1 MCYSLAELKSLIAP
15 IAKQF
20 GVQKVSVFGSYSK
33 GTANDNSDLDIIIEK
48 GNLRTLFQLSSF
60 RLVIEDLLKIPVDLV
75 TTEASD
81 REFLQMILADEVM
94 IYGNAG

>member
-1 MCYSLAELKSLIAP
+1 MCYSLDELKSLIEP

-60 RLVIEDLLKIPVDLV
+60 RLAIEDLLKIPVDLV